1 MPQGKSTIRSRVEAP
16 YRALF
21 DTILDAQ
28 DGVTTPHGCAT
39 FAVALSEMQV
49 LKQKRKHYAWYVW
62 PTLSTLRPGTKFPEF
77 LLPNLDAF
85 QMYLWNRTL
94 RSRVLS
100 ITDATISAASARS
113 GGGAGTDALIRV
125 LGAVDERKFHESITL
140 LIVATVMT
148 QGTCV
153 CVCVCVFF
161 CCHSYSSKTHT
172 HTTYRY
178 ITVEGKCI

>member
-28 DGVTTPHGCAT
+28 DGVKIPQDCAT

-49 LKQKRKHYAWYVW
+49 LKLKRKHYAWYVW
-62 PTLSTLRPGTKFPEF
+62 PTLSILRPNTKFPEF
-77 LLPNLDAF
+77 LLPNIDAF

-100 ITDATISAASARS
+100 ITDATIAAASARLANCNDNS
-113 GGGAGTDALIRV
+113 DALVRV
-125 LGAVDERKFHESITL
+125 LGTVDERKFHESLTL

-148 QGTCV
+148 
-153 CVCVCVFF
+153 
-161 CCHSYSSKTHT
+161 
-172 HTTYRY
+172 
-178 ITVEGKCI
+178 EGKPFLFFSSFPRRNLYTCK